1 MLYFLE
7 SRTIYFIA
15 GLMYFIMPLIVWL
28 SMRRER
34 NKSVLLWSVGGEI
47 FGIGLFLFALRQQ
60 VPAWVSFELANIL
73 ICAGG
78 LLRIRA
84 MQHLRGQPGTTV
96 PLLVLG
102 LLHAG
107 GYVLTHTFLQQWPLF
122 FIWALLF
129 IAYEYGWI
137 SLLAHRLAFQEK
149 LGSLHWITFAYVPMT
164 VLLVAQAIHTALNLN
179 ISIHIITANNTNIL
193 IGLFG
198 IFAAVVSNTSFL
210 AMFVERAAKEREAH
224 LALTAQRQATDIL
237 ASKIAELDRQRSAYT
252 MASTLSHELSQPLTS
267 IQLYLDIWR
276 ANPQHTEL
284 QTILQ
289 GVDESTQLATG
300 ILQRMRDYGNSQRIQ
315 LQTVDLL
322 KIHQQ
327 VMALLHNWLK
337 AENVTTQ
344 LHTNTPAALI
354 EGDALQLSQV
364 LINLYRNAAQASA
377 QQARPQLHI
386 HISSSANQVT
396 LQVRDNGPG
405 FSAEALALGGSD
417 HFYTTKEQGM
427 GIGLSIVR
435 NIVEQHNADITL
447 GNAPEGGALVQI
459 TFPAS
464 K

>member
-107 GYVLTHTFLQQWPLF
+107 GYVLSHTFLQQWPLF

-164 VLLVAQAIHTALNLN
+164 VLLVAQAIYTAFNLN
-179 ISIHIITANNTNIL
+179 VSIHIITNTNTNIL

-210 AMFVERAAKEREAH
+210 AIFVERVSKERETH

-237 ASKIAELDRQRSAYT
+237 AGKIAELDRQRSAYT

-267 IQLYLDIWR
+267 IQLYLDMWR
-276 ANPQHTEL
+276 SNPDSTDTHAILEGVDTSAQLAAN
-284 QTILQ
+284 ILQ
-289 GVDESTQLATG
+289 S
-300 ILQRMRDYGNSQRIQ
+300 MRQYSKGQRIQ
-315 LQTVDLL
+315 LHPVDLIA
-322 KIHQQ
+322 IHQQ
-327 VMALLHNWLK
+327 VTDAIPC
-337 AENVTTQ
+337 AVVQ
-344 LHTNTPAALI
+344 QQAAQHAGLCLD
-354 EGDALQLSQV
+354 GMR
-364 LINLYRNAAQASA
+364 RNA
-377 QQARPQLHI
+377 QLC
-386 HISSSANQVT
+386 NLLV
-396 LQVRDNGPG
+396 VG
-405 FSAEALALGGSD
+405 EAFFKA
-417 HFYTTKEQGM
+417 
-427 GIGLSIVR
+427 
-435 NIVEQHNADITL
+435 
-447 GNAPEGGALVQI
+447 
-459 TFPAS
+459 
-464 K
+464 

>member
-15 GLMYFIMPLIVWL
+15 GLMYFVMPLIVWL
-28 SMRRER
+28 SMRHER

-47 FGIGLFLFALRQQ
+47 FGIGLFLFALRLQ
-60 VPAWVSFELANIL
+60 VPAWVSFELANIF
-73 ICAGG
+73 ICIGG
-78 LLRIRA
+78 VLRIRA
-84 MQHLRGQPGTTV
+84 MQHLRGQPGTPA
-96 PLLVLG
+96 PLFALG

-107 GYVLTHTFLQQWPLF
+107 GYVLSHIFLPQWPLF

-137 SLLAHRLAFQEK
+137 SLLAHRIASQEQ
-149 LGSLHWITFAYVPMT
+149 LNSLHWITMAYAPLT
-164 VLLVAQAIHTALNLN
+164 LLLSAQAIYTVFNLN
-179 ISIHIITANNTNIL
+179 VSINIITVNNTNIL

-210 AMFVERAAKEREAH
+210 AMFVDRATKEREAH

-252 MASTLSHELSQPLTS
+252 MASTLSHELGQPLTS
-267 IQLYLDIWR
+267 IQLYLDMWR
-276 ANPQHTEL
+276 SNPDNTDTHA
-284 QTILQ
+284 ILE
-289 GVDESTQLATG
+289 GVDTSAQLAAN
-300 ILQRMRDYGNSQRIQ
+300 ILQRMRQYSKGQRIQ
-315 LQTVDLL
+315 LHTVDLIA
-322 KIHQQ
+322 IHQQ

-337 AENVTTQ
+337 AEHVTTQ
-344 LHTNTPAALI
+344 LHTNTPTALI

-377 QQARPQLHI
+377 QQGSPQLHI
-386 HISSSANQVT
+386 SIHTSASHVT

-405 FSAEALALGGSD
+405 FSAEALAQNGRVNLQS
-417 HFYTTKEQGM
+417 TKEQGM

-459 TFPAS
+459 TFPT
-464 K
+464 